1 LSVRWAAVLDES
13 PRPLLRRLM
22 KWLTPFR
29 ECFGH
34 EAQRISV
41 GQYINGLLSDSA
53 RKSMQ
58 AMLARVTAPVRYQAF
73 QHFITDAPWDAEA
86 MWRILRRELPER
98 AGVVIFDDTGFP
110 KKGDHSVGVS
120 RQYTGTLG
128 KIGNCQVAVTATLW
142 SGVRAW
148 LIGAALYLPEDW
160 FTDRARCEK
169 ARIPTTVVFQ
179 KKWELALGLL
189 RDALAAGVD
198 VVAVLADTGYGDVVA
213 FRAALHE
220 LALAYAVGIAS
231 TTSVFRGTPQLTL
244 PTRPAR
250 AHAKRQ
256 PRPTLAK
263 GHTPIQVSALAAAL
277 PAKAWRRVTWRNGT
291 HEPRAARFAACRVT
305 PAHDWQRIVAPEVW
319 LLCERSLDGTYDDKF
334 FLIHLPPRTSRV
346 HLVKLAHERWAIE
359 QQYQQ
364 LKTELGLDHFEGRT
378 YPGWNR
384 HVALTAVAYAFLQ
397 RERIARI
404 PAVTFETIRAIV
416 QEMFTGLVFAS
427 HPRYLEWLADA
438 RELLPLRL

>member
-1 LSVRWAAVLDES
+1 VLDES

-22 KWLTPFR
+22 KWLAPFR
-29 ECFGH
+29 AGFGH
-34 EAQRISV
+34 EAQQIAL
-41 GQYINGLLSDSA
+41 GQYITGLLGDSA

-73 QHFITDAPWDAEA
+73 QHFITDAPWDATA
-86 MWRILRRELPER
+86 LWRVLRRELPAR

-110 KKGDHSVGVS
+110 KKGDQSVGVA

-142 SGVRAW
+142 SGARAW
-148 LIGAALYLPEDW
+148 LIGAALYVPEAW
-160 FTDRARCEK
+160 LLDRARCEK
-169 ARIPTTVVFQ
+169 ARIPTTVVFL

-189 RDALAAGVD
+189 REALAAGVN
-198 VVAVLADTGYGDVVA
+198 VAAVLADAGYGDAAA

-231 TTSVFRGTPQLTL
+231 TTSVFRGTPLLTT
-244 PTRPAR
+244 PTRAAR
-250 AHAKRQ
+250 PGRGR
-256 PRPTLAK
+256 PRGPTLAR
-263 GHTPIQVSALAAAL
+263 GHTRVHVSALAAAL
-277 PAKAWRRVTWRNGT
+277 PATAWRRVTWRNGT
-291 HEPRAARFAACRVT
+291 QAPRAARFVAGRVT
-305 PAHDWQRIVAPEVW
+305 PAHDWQRAVAPEVW
-319 LLCERSLDGTYDDKF
+319 LLAERSLDGSYDDKF
-334 FLIHLPPRTSRV
+334 FLIHLPASTS
-346 HLVKLAHERWAIE
+346 LVRLVTLAHQRWAIE

-397 RERIARI
+397 RERLTRL

-416 QEMFTGLVFAS
+416 QEIFTGLIFAS
-427 HPRYLEWLADA
+427 NPRYLEWLAEA

>member
-1 LSVRWAAVLDES
+1 
-13 PRPLLRRLM
+13 M

-34 EAQRISV
+34 EAQQIAL
-41 GQYINGLLSDSA
+41 GQYITGLLGDSA

-73 QHFITDAPWDAEA
+73 QHFITDAPWDAA
-86 MWRILRRELPER
+86 ALWRVLRRELPAR

-110 KKGDHSVGVS
+110 KKGDQSVGVA

-142 SGVRAW
+142 SDAHAW

-160 FTDRARCEK
+160 LLDRIRCEK
-169 ARIPTTVVFQ
+169 ARIPTTVVFL

-189 RDALAAGVD
+189 REALAAGVD
-198 VVAVLADTGYGDVVA
+198 VAAVLADAGYGDAAA

-231 TTSVFRGTPQLTL
+231 TTSVFRGTPQLTA
-244 PTRPAR
+244 PPRAARPGR
-250 AHAKRQ
+250 GRPPGPILAH
-256 PRPTLAK
+256 PR
-263 GHTPIQVSALAAAL
+263 IQVGALAAAL
-277 PAKAWRRVTWRNGT
+277 PATAWRRVRWRNGT
-291 HEPRAARFAACRVT
+291 NPPRAARFAACRVT
-305 PAHDWQRIVAPEVW
+305 PAHDWQRALAPEVW
-319 LLCERSLDGTYDDKF
+319 LLAERSLDGSYDDKF
-334 FLIHLPPRTSRV
+334 FLIHLPVGTS
-346 HLVKLAHERWAIE
+346 LVRLVTLAHERWAIE

-397 RERIARI
+397 RERLTRL

-416 QEMFTGLVFAS
+416 QEIFTGLIFAS

>member
-1 LSVRWAAVLDES
+1 
-13 PRPLLRRLM
+13 M

-34 EAQRISV
+34 EAQRMSF
-41 GQYINGLLSDSA
+41 GQYINGLFSDSA

-73 QHFITDAPWDAEA
+73 QHFITDAPWDADA
-86 MWRILRRELPER
+86 VWRILRSALPER
-98 AGVVIFDDTGFP
+98 RGVVVFDDTGFP
-110 KKGDHSVGVS
+110 KKGDQSVGVA

-128 KIGNCQVAVTATLW
+128 KIGNCQIAVTATLW

-148 LIGAALYLPEDW
+148 LIGAALYLPEAW
-160 FTDRARCEK
+160 LKDRARCEK
-169 ARIPTTVVFQ
+169 ARIPKTVVFQ

-189 RDALAAGVD
+189 RDALAAGLEVA
-198 VVAVLADTGYGDVVA
+198 AVLADAGYGDVAA

-220 LALAYAVGIAS
+220 LQLAYAVGIAS
-231 TTSVFRGTPQLTL
+231 TTSVFRGTPQLTP
-244 PTRPAR
+244 PTRPAK
-250 AHAKRQ
+250 AQPLRQ

-263 GHTPIQVSALAAAL
+263 GHRPIKVSALAAAL
-277 PAKAWRRVTWRNGT
+277 PATEWRRVTWRNSDNP
-291 HEPRAARFAACRVT
+291 PRAARFTACRVT
-305 PAHDWQRIVAPEVW
+305 PAHDWQRKLAPEVW
-319 LLCERSLDGTYDDKF
+319 LLCERSLDGSYDDKF
-334 FLIHLPPRTSRV
+334 FLIHLPPRTRLAR
-346 HLVKLAHERWAIE
+346 LVKLAHERWAIE

-364 LKTELGLDHFEGRT
+364 LKTELGVDHFEGRT

-416 QEMFTGLVFAS
+416 QEIFTGLIFAS
-427 HPRYLEWLADA
+427 HPRYLAWLADA